1 MPSEL
6 PSSIT
11 WFPHFSPLINRPQLT
26 AVWPI
31 LQYLIPSHLPTQQPY
46 LAYCHLTYPLVVN
59 DALTSPH
66 YQWPTAYCWLIYT
79 QSHTRCQPFSQLI
92 SSTQPTAEQLI
103 NLPKVV
109 TYNRLLIRNP
119 QPTTVWTILWNYWI
133 PRVCFP
139 TQPFLVYYNL
149 TYISVVPYAHSS
161 TFLKTKPK
169 LRPTL
174 LDLLIVVSSIRFQ
187 NFTLTWLIP
196 NI

>member
-11 WFPHFSPLINRPQLT
+11 WLPHFSPLINRPQLT

-66 YQWPTAYCWLIYT
+66 YQRPTAYCWLIYT
-79 QSHTRCQPFSQLI
+79 QVIPDANPSP
-92 SSTQPTAEQLI
+92 
-103 NLPKVV
+103 NLSAQH
-109 TYNRLLIRNP
+109 LIRNP
-119 QPTTVWTILWNYWI
+119 QPTTVWTILWNYRM

-149 TYISVVPYAHSS
+149 TYISVVPHAHSS
-161 TFLKTKPK
+161 TFLKTEPK
-169 LRPTL
+169 WRPTL
-174 LDLLIVVSSIRFQ
+174 LDLLIVGSSIRFQ